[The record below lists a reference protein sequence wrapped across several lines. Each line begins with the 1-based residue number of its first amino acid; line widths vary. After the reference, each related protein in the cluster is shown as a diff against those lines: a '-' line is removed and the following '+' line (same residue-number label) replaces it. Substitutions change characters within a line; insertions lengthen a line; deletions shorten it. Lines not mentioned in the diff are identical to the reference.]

1 MLLYSAVWD
10 TCRTL
15 EETLPKPRAAK
26 LETATARRRL
36 PVRKK
41 PFWTTISPGIG
52 LGYRRNASAGTWSVR
67 VTDGHGADWIKR
79 LALADDY
86 EPADGSNILTYWQA
100 IDAARALARRQDGDD
115 GGRPITVAEA
125 LDRYQADLRLR
136 GGDVYNAAHVRKHL
150 TASLLAKPVQL
161 LTAVELRRWRDSLL
175 AKGLAASTVNRTR
188 TGLKAALALAANLD
202 DRITNARAWRVGLAT
217 LPDANTP
224 RGDVVLTDAQVV
236 DLIACARALD
246 QHFGL
251 FVAVLALGVRAS
263 QAARLEVRDLQPDRL
278 MMPTSAK
285 GRGRKVIKRY
295 PVPIPPIL
303 ADALAA
309 EARGR
314 PADAPLLMQNDGLPW
329 GYARKGGNRQRELFR
344 TAAANAGHDPDR
356 VTPYSLR
363 HSAIV
368 RMLRRNVPFRLVAS
382 LCDTSSAII
391 EHNYSAFIAHHAD
404 ELARSA
410 LLDPPMLP

>member
-1 MLLYSAVWD
+1 
-10 TCRTL
+10 
-15 EETLPKPRAAK
+15 LPKPRAARV
-26 LETATARRRL
+26 ESATGRRRL
-36 PVRKK
+36 GVRKK
-41 PFWTTISPGIG
+41 PYWLTISPGIG
-52 LGYRRNASAGTWSVR
+52 LGYRRNQGAGTWSVR

-125 LDRYQADLRLR
+125 LDRYGADLRLR
-136 GGDVYNAAHVRKHL
+136 GGDTYNAAHVLAHL
-150 TASLLAKPVQL
+150 SAALLAKPVQL

-175 AKGLAASTVNRTR
+175 AKGLAASTVNRIR
-188 TGLKAALALAANLD
+188 TGLKAALALAASLD

-224 RGDVVLTDAQVV
+224 RGDVVLADAEVV

-246 QHFGL
+246 QHFAL
-251 FVAVLALGVRAS
+251 FVAVLALGVRSS
-263 QAARLEVRDLQPDRL
+263 QAARLEVRDLQSDRL

-295 PVPIPPIL
+295 PVPIPAIL

-314 PADAPLLMQNDGLPW
+314 PADAPLLMQSDGLPW
-329 GYARKGGNRQRELFR
+329 GYGRKGHRQRELFR
-344 TAAANAGHDPDR
+344 TAVVNAGHDPDR

-368 RMLRRNVPFRLVAS
+368 RMLRRNVPIRLVAS

-391 EHNYSAFIAHHAD
+391 EHNYSAYITHHAD

-410 LLDPPMLP
+410 LLDPPALRQP

>member
-1 MLLYSAVWD
+1 M
-10 TCRTL
+10 
-15 EETLPKPRAAK
+15 PKPRTAK

-36 PVRKK
+36 ATRKK
-41 PFWTTISPGIG
+41 PYWVTISPGIG
-52 LGYRRNASAGTWSVR
+52 LGYRRNAGAGTWSVR

-79 LALADDY
+79 LALTDDY
-86 EPADGSNILTYWQA
+86 EPADGSNVLTYWQA
-100 IDAARALARRQDGDD
+100 IDAARALARRHDGDD

-125 LDRYQADLRLR
+125 LDRYAADLRLR
-136 GGDVYNAAHVRKHL
+136 GGDIYNAGHVRKHL
-150 TASLLAKPVQL
+150 SASLLAKPVQL

-175 AKGLAASTVNRTR
+175 AKGLAASSVNRTR

-224 RGDVVLTDAQVV
+224 RGDVVLADAQVG
-236 DLIACARALD
+236 DLIACAHALD
-246 QHFGL
+246 PHFGL
-251 FVAVLALGVRAS
+251 FVAVLALGVRSS
-263 QAARLEVRDLQPDRL
+263 QAARLEVRDLQSNRL

-295 PVPIPPIL
+295 PVPIPPTL
-303 ADALAA
+303 AAALAA

-314 PADAPLLMQNDGLPW
+314 PADAPLLMQSDGQPW
-329 GYARKGGNRQRELFR
+329 GYARKGHRQRELFR

-356 VTPYSLR
+356 VTPYALR

-368 RMLRRNVPFRLVAS
+368 RMLRHNVPIRLVAS
-382 LCDTSSAII
+382 LCDTSAAII
-391 EHNYSAFIAHHAD
+391 EHNYSAFIVHHAD
-404 ELARSA
+404 ELARGA
-410 LLDPPMLP
+410 LLEPPSLR